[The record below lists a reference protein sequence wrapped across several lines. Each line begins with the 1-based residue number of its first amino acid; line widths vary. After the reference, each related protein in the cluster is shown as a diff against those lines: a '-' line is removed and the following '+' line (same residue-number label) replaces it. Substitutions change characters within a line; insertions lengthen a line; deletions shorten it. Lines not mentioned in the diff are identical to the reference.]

1 MTRRIEK
8 AAVIGSGVMGG
19 GIAALCAGAGVKT
32 VLLDIVPFD
41 LKDEEKNNP
50 KARNRIVQAGLDAQL
65 KAKPPAFFNKS
76 ADMNLLSIGNLDDD
90 LDQLKDCDLIIEVVV
105 ENLKIKQSLFEKVE
119 KVRKPGSI
127 IASNTSGLPLA
138 SMAEGRSQDFKDNFI
153 IMHFFNPPR
162 YLKLLELVAGPE
174 TKKDVCEFIENWGE
188 KVLGKGIVWAKDTPN
203 FIGNR
208 IGVGL
213 IGEALKLL
221 NEEDIT
227 IPEFDS
233 TFGPAFGMP
242 KTAIFAL
249 CDLVGLDTIDHLS
262 KNSYELLTEDERR
275 ESYKLPAFF
284 TKLVEAGCFGK
295 KTKDKGGFYRTEVDF
310 NTWKKIH
317 KVLDIKTGEHV
328 EYDRKDVP
336 DLVKEIKKL
345 ETLADKQKAIFY
357 SEDRVAKVA
366 WKLGAQCLIYAA
378 NRVPEIS
385 DSIVGIDNAM
395 KWGYAL
401 ESGPFEVWDNIGVRK
416 SVERMKAEGF
426 AVPDSINK
434 MVDGGNETFY
444 RIHNGKKQYFD
455 LVASEYKDLVL
466 SESCIFLADLR
477 ADNKLVKGNECVS
490 LIDLGDGVFN
500 VEFHTKMNAL
510 NKTILD
516 FIGEAADYV
525 LENGVGIVIGNQA
538 PGMPGAFS
546 AGGDLAFMGN
556 LAAQGKF
563 DDIDEFIKGVHKAVL
578 GMKYAPIP
586 IVAAPYGMTLGGGC
600 EVCLASDRIVAHSE
614 LYMGL
619 VEIGAGLVPGGCG
632 MMHLWQRLMD
642 CVPGKVKLVDY
653 GAFLIPA
660 FTAVAQ
666 AKYSGSAFEAREW
679 GFLRPTD
686 RIVMNKDHLIG
697 EAKKEVLTMVEQGY
711 NPPAKKK
718 YPVMGREAQG
728 MIWAELYNMG
738 VGGYLP
744 KHMGNIA
751 RKIIYCLSGG
761 EAKQGQMVSEE
772 YLCKL
777 EREAFVELW
786 RTEETQKMAD
796 HILKTGKPLFM

>member
-41 LKDEEKNNP
+41 LKDEEKDNP

-65 KAKPPAFFNKS
+65 KAKPAAFFNKK

-174 TKKDVCEFIENWGE
+174 TKQDVCDFIENWGE

-227 IPEFDS
+227 VPEFDA

-275 ESYKLPAFF
+275 ESYKLPEFF

-295 KTKDKGGFYRTEVDF
+295 KTRDKGGFYRTEIDP

-328 EYDRKDVP
+328 EYNRKDVP

-345 ETLADKQKAIFY
+345 ETLAEKQKAIFY
-357 SEDRVAKVA
+357 SDDRVAKVA

-385 DSIVGIDNAM
+385 DAIVGIDNAM

-416 SVERMKAEGF
+416 SVDRMKAEGF

-434 MVDGGNETFY
+434 MLDGGNETFY

-466 SESCIFLADLR
+466 NESCVFLADLR

-525 LENGVGIVIGNQA
+525 LENGIGIVIGNQA

-556 LAAQGKF
+556 LAAKGDF
-563 DDIDEFIKGVHKAVL
+563 DGIDDFIKGVHKAVL

-600 EVCLASDRIVAHSE
+600 EVCLAADRIVAHAE

-642 CVPGKVKLVDY
+642 RIPGKVKLVDY
-653 GAFLIPA
+653 GAFMIPA

-679 GFLRPTD
+679 GFLAPTD

-738 VGGYLP
+738 AGGYLP

-751 RKIIYCLSGG
+751 RKIVHCLSGG
-761 EAKQGQMVSEE
+761 DAKQGMMVSEE

-786 RTEETQKMAD
+786 RTEETQKMAE

>member
-1 MTRRIEK
+1 M
-8 AAVIGSGVMGG
+8 S
-19 GIAALCAGAGVKT
+19 
-32 VLLDIVPFD
+32 
-41 LKDEEKNNP
+41 
-50 KARNRIVQAGLDAQL
+50 
-65 KAKPPAFFNKS
+65 
-76 ADMNLLSIGNLDDD
+76 
-90 LDQLKDCDLIIEVVV
+90 
-105 ENLKIKQSLFEKVE
+105 
-119 KVRKPGSI
+119 
-127 IASNTSGLPLA
+127 
-138 SMAEGRSQDFKDNFI
+138 
-153 IMHFFNPPR
+153 
-162 YLKLLELVAGPE
+162 
-174 TKKDVCEFIENWGE
+174 
-188 KVLGKGIVWAKDTPN
+188 
-203 FIGNR
+203 
-208 IGVGL
+208 
-213 IGEALKLL
+213 
-221 NEEDIT
+221 
-227 IPEFDS
+227 
-233 TFGPAFGMP
+233 
-242 KTAIFAL
+242 
-249 CDLVGLDTIDHLS
+249 
-262 KNSYELLTEDERR
+262 
-275 ESYKLPAFF
+275 
-284 TKLVEAGCFGK
+284 
-295 KTKDKGGFYRTEVDF
+295 
-310 NTWKKIH
+310 TWKKIH

-328 EYDRKDVP
+328 EYNRKDVP
-336 DLVKEIKKL
+336 DIVKEVKKL
-345 ETLADKQKAIFY
+345 ESLAEKQQKIFY
-357 SEDRVAKVA
+357 AEDRVSKVA

-385 DSIVGIDNAM
+385 DTIVGIDNAM

-401 ESGPFEVWDNIGVRK
+401 ECGPFEVWDNIGVRK
-416 SVERMKAEGF
+416 SVERMKTDGF
-426 AVPDSINK
+426 DVPASINAMLDK
-434 MVDGGNETFY
+434 GNETFY
-444 RIHNGKKQYFD
+444 RIQNGKKQYFD
-455 LVASEYKDLVL
+455 LVAGEYKDVIVN
-466 SESCIFLADLR
+466 ESCIFLADLR
-477 ADNKLVKGNECVS
+477 ADNKVVKGNECVS
-490 LIDLGDGVFN
+490 LIDIGDGVFN

-556 LAAQGKF
+556 LASQGKF
-563 DDIDEFIKGVHKAVL
+563 DDIDQFIRGVHEAVL

-600 EVCLASDRIVAHSE
+600 EVCLAADRIVAHME

-632 MMHLWQRLMD
+632 MMHLWQRYMD
-642 CVPGKVKLVDY
+642 SIPGKVKLADY
-653 GAFLIPA
+653 GAYLIPV

-666 AKYSGSAFEAREW
+666 AKYSGSAAEARGW

-728 MIWAELYNMG
+728 MIWAELSNMG
-738 VGGYLP
+738 VGGYIP

-751 RKIIYCLSGG
+751 RKIIYCISGG
-761 EAKQGQMVSEE
+761 DAKQGLMVSEE

-786 RTEETQKMAD
+786 KTEETQKMAE

>member
-41 LKDEEKNNP
+41 LKDEEKDNP

-65 KAKPPAFFNKS
+65 KAKPPAFFNKKV
-76 ADMNLLSIGNLDDD
+76 DMNLLEIGNLDDD

-105 ENLKIKQSLFEKVE
+105 ENLKIKQGLFDKIET
-119 KVRKPGSI
+119 VRKPGAI
-127 IASNTSGLPLA
+127 VASNTSGLPLA

-162 YLKLLELVAGPE
+162 YLKLLELVSGPD
-174 TKKDVCEFIENWGE
+174 TKPEVCEFIENWGE
-188 KVLGKGIVWAKDTPN
+188 KILGKGIVWAKDTPN

-213 IGEALKLL
+213 IGEALQLL
-221 NEEDIT
+221 KTEDIT
-227 IPEFDS
+227 IPEFDA

-242 KTAIFAL
+242 KTAVFAL
-249 CDLVGLDTIDHLS
+249 CDLVGLDTIDHLA
-262 KNSYELLTEDERR
+262 KNSYELLTNDERR
-275 ESYKLPAFF
+275 EIYQLPDFFSKLI
-284 TKLVEAGCFGK
+284 EAGCFGK
-295 KTKDKGGFYRTEVDF
+295 KTKDKGGFYRTEIDPS
-310 NTWKKIH
+310 TWKKIH
-317 KVLDIKTGEHV
+317 KVLDLKTGEHV
-328 EYDRKDVP
+328 EFNRKDVP
-336 DLVKEIKKL
+336 ELVKEIKKL
-345 ETLADKQKAIFY
+345 DTLAEKQNKIFY
-357 SEDRVAKVA
+357 SDDRVAKVA

-401 ESGPFEVWDNIGVRK
+401 ESGPFEVWDNIGVKK

-426 AVPDSINK
+426 AVPDSITK
-434 MVDGGNETFY
+434 MIDGGNETFY

-455 LVASEYKDLVL
+455 LVAGEYKDVILN
-466 SESCIFLADLR
+466 ENCIFLADLR

-525 LENGVGIVIGNQA
+525 LDNGVGIVIGNQA

-546 AGGDLAFMGN
+546 AGGDLGFMGN

-563 DDIDEFIKGVHKAVL
+563 NEIDDFIKGVHKAVL

-600 EVCLASDRIVAHSE
+600 EVCLAADRIVAHAE

-632 MMHLWQRLMD
+632 MMHLWQRYMD
-642 CVPGKVKLVDY
+642 SVPGKVKLTDY
-653 GAFLIPA
+653 GAYLIPV

-666 AKYSGSAFEAREW
+666 AKYSGSAAEAREW

-697 EAKKEVLTMVEQGY
+697 EAKKEVLSMIELGY

-728 MIWAELYNMG
+728 MIWAELHNMG
-738 VGGYLP
+738 VGGYIP
-744 KHMGNIA
+744 KHMGQIA
-751 RKIIYCLSGG
+751 RKIIYCISGG
-761 EAKQGQMVSEE
+761 EAKQGQMVTEE
-772 YLCKL
+772 YLCQL

-786 RTEETQKMAD
+786 QTEETQKMAE

>member
-41 LKDEEKNNP
+41 LKDEEKENP

-65 KAKPPAFFNKS
+65 KAKPPAFFNKK
-76 ADMNLLSIGNLDDD
+76 ADMDLLTIGNLDDD
-90 LDQLKDCDLIIEVVV
+90 LDQLKDCDLIIEVVI
-105 ENLKIKQSLFEKVE
+105 ENLKIKQGLFDKIET
-119 KVRKPGSI
+119 VRKPGSI

-174 TKKDVCEFIENWGE
+174 TKQEVCDFVENWGE
-188 KVLGKGIVWAKDTPN
+188 KVLGKGIVWGKDTPN

-275 ESYKLPAFF
+275 ESYKLPGFF
-284 TKLVEAGCFGK
+284 SKLVEAGCFGK
-295 KTKDKGGFYRTEVDF
+295 KTRDKGGFYRTEIDPA
-310 NTWKKIH
+310 TWKKIH

-328 EYDRKDVP
+328 EYNRKDVP

-345 ETLADKQKAIFY
+345 ETLPEKQKAIFY

-385 DSIVGIDNAM
+385 DAIVGIDNAM

-426 AVPDSINK
+426 AVPESINK
-434 MVDGGNETFY
+434 MLDGGNETFY

-455 LVASEYKDLVL
+455 LVASDYKDVVL
-466 SESCIFLADLR
+466 SENSIFLADLR
-477 ADNKLVKGNECVS
+477 ADNKVVKGNECVS

-546 AGGDLAFMGN
+546 AGGDLGFMGN
-556 LAAQGKF
+556 LASQGKF
-563 DDIDEFIKGVHKAVL
+563 DEIDDFIKGVHKAVL

-600 EVCLASDRIVAHSE
+600 EVCLAADRIVAHAE

-632 MMHLWQRLMD
+632 MMHLWQNLMNS
-642 CVPGKVKLVDY
+642 VPGKVKLVDY

-666 AKYSGSAFEAREW
+666 AKYSGSAFEARDW
-679 GFLRPTD
+679 GFLKPTD
-686 RIVMNKDHLIG
+686 RIIMNKDHLIG

-718 YPVMGREAQG
+718 YPVMGQEAQG

-738 VGGYLP
+738 VGGYIP

-761 EAKQGQMVSEE
+761 EAKQGQMVTEE

-777 EREAFVELW
+777 ERDAFVELW
-786 RTEETQKMAD
+786 KTEETQKMAE